1 MSIQLTSTAAERVRD
16 LLRDQGLPEGGLRL
30 GVKGGG
36 CSGFSYDL
44 ALDSQERPGDKVFDV
59 EGIKIFVDM
68 KSYLYLNG
76 ITIDYKDEG
85 MMRRGFVFNNPN
97 ASAACGCGES
107 FSV

>member
-44 ALDSQERPGDKVFDV
+44 ALDSQQRPGDSVFDV
-59 EGIKIFVDM
+59 EGIKIFVDA

-76 ITIDYKDEG
+76 LTIDYKDEG
-85 MMRRGFVFNNPN
+85 MMRRGFVFHNPN
-97 ASAACGCGES
+97 ASASCGCGES